1 MPEVVRS
8 PKMYDVCIIGSGAG
22 GGTAAK
28 VLTEGGLNVVML
40 EAGPLL
46 NPPKDYKEHVW
57 PYALPHRGADI
68 GGRARHELNGEF
80 LAPNGFWEI
89 EGEPY
94 TTAPGSTFR
103 WFRSRIEG
111 GRTNHYGRITLRVS
125 PADLKA
131 CSRDGLGDDW
141 PISYEDIA
149 PYYDK
154 AEAFIGVFGSK
165 ENLADAPDGVFLPP
179 PKPRC
184 TETLVKKACDQLNIT
199 CIPSR
204 MAILTKPLNGRA
216 PCHYCAQCGRG
227 CISAS
232 NFSSSQVMIPPAHA
246 TGRFTMIPNAMAR
259 EIVVAKDGKAQAVSY
274 IDKTT
279 RKEMRVHARSFVVA
293 ASACETARLLLNSKS
308 TLFPDGLANS
318 SGVVGRY
325 LTDSVG
331 SNVTGYFPQLAG
343 VAPHNHDG
351 IGGMH
356 MYMPWWKGDRK
367 NDFPRGYHIEFGGG
381 RHMPSVGGF
390 DGLCH
395 EHEGYGTSL
404 KQSVRSKY
412 GNFIGFSGRGEMIP
426 NPDTFCEIDP
436 NVVDKWGIP
445 VLRFHFAWSD
455 HEIKMAKDM
464 QETFRSIVEAAGGTV
479 VGGASRVSAALEDAS
494 RKPGGRP
501 YGISEGGEIIH
512 ELGTVR
518 MGNDPKTS
526 VLNKNCQAHDVKNL
540 FVADGACFVTGPDKN
555 PTLTITALSWRTSE
569 YLIDQ
574 ARKGEI

>member
-1 MPEVVRS
+1 MSQVIRT
-8 PKMYDVCIIGSGAG
+8 PKVYDVCIIGSGAG
-22 GGTAAK
+22 GGTAGK

-46 NPPKDYKEHVW
+46 NPRTDYKEHVW
-57 PYALPHRGADI
+57 PYQLPHRGADI

-94 TTAPGSTFR
+94 TTAPGSNFR

-111 GRTNHYGRITLRVS
+111 GRTNHYGRISLRIS
-125 PADLKA
+125 GGDMKA
-131 CSRDGLGDDW
+131 RSRDGLGDDW
-141 PISYEDIA
+141 PISYEELS

-154 AEAFIGVFGSK
+154 VEAFIGVFGSK

-204 MAILTKPLNGRA
+204 MAIITKSVNGRA

-232 NFSSSQVMIPPAHA
+232 NFSSSQVMIPPAQA
-246 TGRFTMIPNAMAR
+246 TGRFTLIPNAMAR
-259 EIVVAKDGKAQAVSY
+259 EVIVGKDGKAQAVSY
-274 IDKTT
+274 IDKAT
-279 RKEMRVHARSFVVA
+279 RTEMRVHAKAFVLA
-293 ASACETARLLLNSKS
+293 ASSCETARLLLNSRS
-308 TLFPDGLANS
+308 TLFPNGLANS

-331 SNVTGYFPQLAG
+331 SNVTGYFPQLAA

-351 IGGMH
+351 VGGMH
-356 MYMPWWKGDRK
+356 MYMPWWRGDRK

-381 RHMPSVGGF
+381 RHMPGVGGF
-390 DGLCH
+390 DALCN
-395 EHEGYGTSL
+395 EHEGYGSSL
-404 KQSVRSKY
+404 KQNVRSKY

-426 NPDTFCEIDP
+426 NPDTYCEIDP
-436 NVVDKWGIP
+436 VVVDKWGIP

-455 HEIKMAKDM
+455 HELKMAKDM

-479 VGGASRVSAALEDAS
+479 VDSARRADTAPKNAGNEPA
-494 RKPGGRP
+494 GRP

-518 MGNDPKTS
+518 MGDDPKTS

-540 FVADGACFVTGPDKN
+540 FVGDGACFVTGPDKN

-569 YLIDQ
+569 YILDQ
-574 ARKGEI
+574 AKKGEI